1 MGDFER
7 LYNKALRFLSFRP
20 RSEKEIRD
28 RLKIKYQS
36 FDKTGT
42 VRSPVKLRTNI
53 KNLTLVIEKVIAK
66 LKVQNFLNDE
76 EFAKWWIEQRT
87 SFRPR
92 SLRLIKLELR
102 QKGITDE
109 VIESGIRNQELGI
122 ESDLDRAKKLVEIR
136 IKRFRNPSTPLKA
149 GKFGMTREELYQK
162 IGGFLARRGFD
173 WETIKQS
180 IDYVQ
185 FHERS

>member
-1 MGDFER
+1 MRHSGKER
-7 LYNKALRFLSFRP
+7 KRRLQNLLAT
-20 RSEKEIRD
+20 EKNGRD
-28 RLKIKYQS
+28 SGHGQNDDRESI
-36 FDKTGT
+36 
-42 VRSPVKLRTNI
+42 
-53 KNLTLVIEKVIAK
+53 IEKVIAK
-66 LKVQNFLNDE
+66 LKEQKFINDE

-180 IDYVQ
+180 IDDSL
-185 FHERS
+185 FK